1 MLKPAHTSLL
11 EVQDLVRR
19 DFVWSEKDDLESATT
34 LELEFSKPEPFG
46 VQDWENTNFLSNIM
60 SLKDK
65 LTHASKVLFVGA
77 AATAQEVSNA
87 ITQDCVVIAADGA
100 AGAVQ
105 DFSKLGA
112 IVSDFDGEEHLD
124 HAASLG
130 HLIIGHAH
138 GDNLSLWRQKLE
150 TWSKFENP
158 PKLILTHQT
167 NSEFDFIV
175 NPGGFTDGDRALAF
189 VLSLGISKQKFEFV
203 GYSMT
208 PSSNWS
214 SMKNPSR
221 KARKLTWMKE
231 VFRLCGLEN
240 EIDV

>member
-11 EVQDLVRR
+11 EVQNRVRK
-19 DFVWSEKDDLESATT
+19 DFAWSEKDDLESATS
-34 LELEFSKPEPFG
+34 LESEFSKPSPFG
-46 VQDWENTNFLSNIM
+46 IQKWDNSNFFTNIM
-60 SLKDK
+60 LLKDK
-65 LTHASKVLFVGA
+65 LIQTEKVLFVGA

-87 ITQDCVVIAADGA
+87 ISQDCVVLAADGA
-100 AGAVQ
+100 VGAVQ

-138 GDNLSLWRQKLE
+138 GDNLSLWRQKLQ

-158 PKLILTHQT
+158 PELILTHQT

-189 VLSLGISKQKFEFV
+189 VLSLGISKQKLEFI

-214 SMKNPSR
+214 SMKNPTR
-221 KARKLTWMKE
+221 KAKKLTWMKE

>member
-1 MLKPAHTSLL
+1 LL
-11 EVQDLVRR
+11 EVQNLVRK
-19 DFVWSEKDDLESATT
+19 DFAWSEKDDLESATS
-34 LELEFSKPEPFG
+34 LVAEFSKPNPFG
-46 VQDWENTNFLSNIM
+46 IQKWNYSKFFRNII

-65 LTHASKVLFVGA
+65 LIQTEKVLFVGA

-87 ITQDCVVIAADGA
+87 ISQDCVVIAADGA
-100 AGAVQ
+100 VGAVQ
-105 DFSKLGA
+105 NFSKLGA

-130 HLIIGHAH
+130 HLVIGHAH
-138 GDNLSLWRQKLE
+138 GDNLSLWRQKLQ

-158 PKLILTHQT
+158 PELILTHQT

-189 VLSLGISKQKFEFV
+189 VLSLGISKEKFEFI

-214 SMKNPSR
+214 SMNNPSR
-221 KARKLTWMKE
+221 KAKKLTWMKE

>member
-11 EVQDLVRR
+11 EVQDLVRK
-19 DFVWSEKDDLESATT
+19 DFVWSEREDLESATC
-34 LELEFSKPEPFG
+34 LESEFSKPEPFG
-46 VQDWENTNFLSNIM
+46 VQKWENTNFFSNIR
-60 SLKDK
+60 SLKVR
-65 LTHASKVLFVGA
+65 LTQTEKVLFVGA

-87 ITQDCVVIAADGA
+87 ISQDCVVIAADGA
-100 AGAVQ
+100 VGAVQ

-124 HAASLG
+124 RAASLG

-138 GDNLSLWRQKLE
+138 GDNHSLWREKLQ

-158 PKLILTHQT
+158 PELILTHQT

-189 VLSLGISKQKFEFV
+189 VLSLGISKQKFEFI

-214 SMKNPSR
+214 GMKDPSR
-221 KARKLTWMKE
+221 KAKKLTWMRE

>member
-11 EVQDLVRR
+11 EVQNRVRE
-19 DFVWSEKDDLESATT
+19 DFAWSEKEDLESATS
-34 LELEFSKPEPFG
+34 LKLEFSKPNPFG
-46 VQDWENTNFLSNIM
+46 VQKWNDSNFFTNLM
-60 SLKDK
+60 LLKDK
-65 LTHASKVLFVGA
+65 LIQTEKVLFVGA
-77 AATAQEVSNA
+77 AATTQEVSNA
-87 ITQDCVVIAADGA
+87 ISQDCVVLAADGA
-100 AGAVQ
+100 VGAVQ
-105 DFSKLGA
+105 DFSKLAA
-112 IVSDFDGEEHLD
+112 IVSDFDGEIHLD

-138 GDNLSLWRQKLE
+138 GDNLSLWRQKLQ
-150 TWSKFENP
+150 TWSKFDNP
-158 PKLILTHQT
+158 PELILTHQT
-167 NSEFDFIV
+167 NSELDFIV

-221 KARKLTWMKE
+221 KAKKLIWMRE